1 MEDKQEDWL
10 AVGRKWQRG
19 GERTDKDKKNGTG
32 ERERERERRGL
43 GTTIGRLRSQV
54 KRGVFFSGV
63 PVTRSTSYLSLSA
76 ARNLW
81 MVDW

>member
-32 ERERERERRGL
+32 EREREREARTRDNNRKTQVSGQARG
-43 GTTIGRLRSQV
+43 
-54 KRGVFFSGV
+54 FFFGGACHSIH
-63 PVTRSTSYLSLSA
+63 
-76 ARNLW
+76 
-81 MVDW
+81 